1 MYLHIGSNI
10 ILKKEEIIGIFD
22 YKEMREN
29 KISSKF
35 LEKIENNIIT
45 NGTQIEKSIILTN
58 ENGIMK
64 GYLSNISSI
73 TLLKRNNI

>member
-22 YKEMREN
+22 YKEMQEN

-35 LEKIENNIIT
+35 LEKIKNNIIT
-45 NGTQIEKSIILTN
+45 NESQIEKSIILTN
-58 ENGIMK
+58 EKGIMR

>member
-22 YKEMREN
+22 YSEMQEN

-35 LEKIENNIIT
+35 LEKIKNNIIT
-45 NGTQIEKSIILTN
+45 NETQIEKSIILTN
-58 ENGIMK
+58 EKGITK

>member
-1 MYLHIGSNI
+1 MYLHIGNNI

-22 YKEMREN
+22 YKEMQEN

-35 LEKIENNIIT
+35 LEKIKSNIMNNEILA
-45 NGTQIEKSIILTN
+45 EKSIILTI
-58 ENGIMK
+58 EKGEMK

>member
-22 YKEMREN
+22 YKEMQKN

-35 LEKIENNIIT
+35 LEKIKNNIIT
-45 NGTQIEKSIILTN
+45 NESQIEKSIILTN
-58 ENGIMK
+58 EKGIMK